1 AVLCRFGLGNA
12 NGQGKAPGDWRTPKA
27 SPPRLRFGVRQS
39 PAALA
44 TILIWPLSRLL
55 PQPLQFSLQLFKNP
69 LGTGRFDEILHL
81 VPIGLYIVEFIHAL
95 QISVLDVLP
104 MASAHRL
111 PARNAS
117 GLFLLEILGQE
128 RFAPRRFRVFEQREQ
143 RTALNGLGHS
153 RS

>member
-1 AVLCRFGLGNA
+1 KAPGDWRTPKASPPRLRFGVRQSSAALAWATLADKRKRQGTGALQKLRLTLAFWSAAVLCRFGLGNA

-39 PAALA
+39 SAALA

-81 VPIGLYIVEFIHAL
+81 V
-95 QISVLDVLP
+95 
-104 MASAHRL
+104 
-111 PARNAS
+111 
-117 GLFLLEILGQE
+117 
-128 RFAPRRFRVFEQREQ
+128 
-143 RTALNGLGHS
+143 
-153 RS
+153 